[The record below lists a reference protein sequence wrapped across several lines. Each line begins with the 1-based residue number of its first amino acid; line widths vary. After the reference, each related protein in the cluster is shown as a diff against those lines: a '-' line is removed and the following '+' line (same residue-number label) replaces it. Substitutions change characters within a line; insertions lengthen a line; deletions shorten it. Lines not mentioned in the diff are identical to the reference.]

1 MEIKE
6 LVTRIVK
13 ELVEYPE
20 EVDVSEVKSET
31 TTVIELKVNSS
42 DIGKV
47 IGKQGRT
54 AKAIRNILGAVSAK
68 LNKRFILE
76 IVE

>member
-13 ELVEYPE
+13 ELVEYPD
-20 EVDVSEVKSET
+20 EVVVSEVKSET
-31 TTVIELKVNSS
+31 TSVIELRVNTG

-54 AKAIRNILGAVSAK
+54 AKAIRNILSSVSAK
-68 LNKRFILE
+68 LNRRFILE
-76 IVE
+76 ILE

>member
-1 MEIKE
+1 METKE

-13 ELVEYPE
+13 ALVEYPD
-20 EVDVSEVKSET
+20 EVNVQEVQSET
-31 TTVIELKVNSS
+31 TSVIELRVNSG

-68 LNKRFILE
+68 LNKRFIFE
-76 IVE
+76 IIE

>member
-20 EVDVSEVKSET
+20 EVNVSEVKSET

-76 IVE
+76 IIE

>member
-6 LVTRIVK
+6 LVTVIVK
-13 ELVEYPE
+13 ALVEFPD
-20 EVDVSEVKSET
+20 EVNVSEVQSET
-31 TTVIELKVNSS
+31 TSVIELRVNSG

-68 LNKRFILE
+68 LNKRFIFE
-76 IVE
+76 IIE

>member
-13 ELVEYPE
+13 ELVEYPD
-20 EVDVSEVKSET
+20 EVEVSEVKSET
-31 TTVIELKVNSS
+31 TSVIELRVNTE

-54 AKAIRNILGAVSAK
+54 AKAIRNILGSVSAK
-68 LNKRFILE
+68 LNRRFILE
-76 IVE
+76 ILE

>member
-13 ELVEYPE
+13 ELVEYPD
-20 EVDVSEVKSET
+20 EVAVSEVKSEN

-76 IVE
+76 IIE

>member
-1 MEIKE
+1 MDIKE

-13 ELVEYPE
+13 ALVEYPD
-20 EVDVSEVKSET
+20 EVNVSEIQSET
-31 TTVIELKVNSS
+31 TSVIELRVHSS

-76 IVE
+76 IIE

>member
-6 LVTRIVK
+6 LVVRIVK
-13 ELVEYPE
+13 ALVEYPD
-20 EVDVSEVKSET
+20 EVVVSEVKSET
-31 TTVIELKVNSS
+31 TSVIELRVNTG

-54 AKAIRNILGAVSAK
+54 AKAIRNILGSVSAK
-68 LNKRFILE
+68 LNRRFILE
-76 IVE
+76 ILE

>member
-20 EVDVSEVKSET
+20 EVIVSEVKSET

-76 IVE
+76 IIE

>member
-1 MEIKE
+1 MDTKE

-13 ELVEYPE
+13 ALVEYPD
-20 EVDVSEVKSET
+20 EVNVSEVQSET
-31 TTVIELKVNSS
+31 TSVIELKVHGS

-68 LNKRFILE
+68 LNRRFILE
-76 IVE
+76 ILE

>member
-6 LVTRIVK
+6 LVTVIVK
-13 ELVEYPE
+13 ALVEFPD
-20 EVDVSEVKSET
+20 EVNVSEVKSET
-31 TTVIELKVNSS
+31 TSVIELRVNSG

-68 LNKRFILE
+68 LNKRFIFE
-76 IVE
+76 IIE

>member
-13 ELVEYPE
+13 ELVEYPD
-20 EVDVSEVKSET
+20 EVVVSEVKSET
-31 TTVIELKVNSS
+31 TSVIELRVNTG

-54 AKAIRNILGAVSAK
+54 AKSIRNILCSVSAK
-68 LNKRFILE
+68 LNRRFILE
-76 IVE
+76 ILE

>member
-1 MEIKE
+1 MDIKE

-13 ELVEYPE
+13 ALVEYPD
-20 EVDVSEVKSET
+20 EVNVSEVQSET
-31 TTVIELKVNSS
+31 TSVIELKVHSS

-76 IVE
+76 IIE

>member
-13 ELVEYPE
+13 ELVEYPD
-20 EVDVSEVKSET
+20 EVEVSEVKSET
-31 TTVIELKVNSS
+31 TSVIELKVNTG

-54 AKAIRNILGAVSAK
+54 AKAIRNILASVSAK

-76 IVE
+76 ILE

>member
-13 ELVEYPE
+13 ALVEFPE
-20 EVDVSEVKSET
+20 EVNVSEVKSEN

-76 IVE
+76 IIE

>member
-13 ELVEYPE
+13 ALVEFPD
-20 EVDVSEVKSET
+20 EVNVSEVHSET
-31 TTVIELKVNSS
+31 TSVIELRVNTS

-68 LNKRFILE
+68 LHKRFILE
-76 IVE
+76 ILE

>member
-13 ELVEYPE
+13 ELVEYPD
-20 EVDVSEVKSET
+20 EVVVSEVKSET
-31 TTVIELKVNSS
+31 TSVIELRVNTG

-54 AKAIRNILGAVSAK
+54 AKSIRNILGSVSAK
-68 LNKRFILE
+68 LNRRLILE
-76 IVE
+76 ILE

>member
-13 ELVEYPE
+13 ELVEYPD

>member
-6 LVTRIVK
+6 LVTVIVK
-13 ELVEYPE
+13 SLVEFPE
-20 EVDVSEVKSET
+20 EVKVSEVQSET
-31 TTVIELKVNSS
+31 TSVIELKVNTG

-68 LNKRFILE
+68 LNRRFIFE
-76 IVE
+76 IIE